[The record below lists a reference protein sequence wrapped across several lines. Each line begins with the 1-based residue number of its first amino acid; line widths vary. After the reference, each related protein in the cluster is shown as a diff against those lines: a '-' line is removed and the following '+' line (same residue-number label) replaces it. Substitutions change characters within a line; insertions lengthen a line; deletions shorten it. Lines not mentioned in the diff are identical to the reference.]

1 VAALQLLTRSWN
13 PPHQLPKAL
22 NVELP
27 FVSVATQ
34 YAGAYLRGLSEREL
48 AKLSQWVACDIRG
61 PGMPWLAQLSGA
73 QIERNNALSL
83 RADLQA
89 AEAEPKKPWPS
100 LCAPHAMDAGH
111 YGSVLG
117 IALSQDGRW
126 LASAGEDGTVRLWVL
141 SADGAAREIRR
152 LEGHSNAAYGVAI
165 SGKRGWLASAGGDG
179 TVLIWRLTDGNEKN
193 QPQAFD
199 SDSAA
204 RSIAFSLNGSRLASG
219 SDDGTIR
226 IWTFSEADGPD
237 QHFRTLKTP
246 KSTQSGPLVRSVNF
260 SPDGDW
266 LASGGDDGIVYLW
279 SLLAKEPT
287 PISLKGHRSRI
298 RSLSFSPDP
307 QRPWLASGGD
317 DGKVLLW
324 GLRDKDHHTLITSLE
339 GHIRAVRSVAFS
351 GDGRWL
357 ASGGDDGIIRLWDLG
372 PDGRA
377 QAARVD
383 VKGHLGSVRSVR
395 FSLKDRWLAS
405 TGEDWTVRLWARNS
419 EGLVREPETTRLQ
432 GRDGGIRSVAF
443 DQTGGWLA
451 SGGEDRI
458 VRFWKLDSD
467 SGFGKLDSDNKKSLI
482 VHEFGSAI
490 SHLEAIRSMALSP
503 NGQWLAVAGEE
514 STIYLWLISPSN
526 APIPLAGLQAH
537 SDRVRHVEFSPKNRF
552 LLSVDKEGTIILW
565 AMRDGAPA
573 RVPMQPDRHPG
584 SFGRAA
590 FSHDEHRLAVGSR
603 DGTVHLWTLDDNGAT
618 YERKLNGVRPNQPR
632 NPDQICSLAF
642 SPDGMWLACGDKYG
656 VLRRWKLASGNDA
669 DGQEERQIAHT
680 GEIRTVAF
688 SSDGKWLA
696 SGGAD
701 RNILLWDLTNPN
713 LTNQN
718 PAKLEGH
725 RGGLRCLAFRP
736 GAEMML
742 ASVGDNGT
750 IRLWEREENGT
761 WVNKTVVCPPYCFI
775 RFDDKDSWHL
785 RRSDGQPWQTTKNER
800 GETLPA
806 DPILYEWL
814 WFTDPEWG
822 SYPAFDVPPDWLEWS
837 ADYRTLTVAKAP
849 HAPEELSA
857 WLQALDGTTETSGE

>member
-1 VAALQLLTRSWN
+1 MTEKAAPAKFVAALQLLTRSWN
-13 PPHQLPKAL
+13 PPHQPPKAL

-27 FVSVATQ
+27 FVSAATQ

-61 PGMPWLAQLSGA
+61 PGMPSLAQLSGE
-73 QIERNNALSL
+73 QIEHNALPL
-83 RADLQA
+83 RAHLQA
-89 AEAEPKKPWPS
+89 AKAEAWPS

-111 YGSVLG
+111 HGSVLG
-117 IALSQDGRW
+117 IALSQDGHW
-126 LASAGEDGTVRLWVL
+126 LASAGEDGTVRLWAL

-165 SGKRGWLASAGGDG
+165 SPRRGWLASAGGDG
-179 TVLIWRLTDGNEKN
+179 AVLIWRLTDGNKEN
-193 QPQAFD
+193 QPQPFD
-199 SDSAA
+199 SDSPA
-204 RSIAFSLNGSRLASG
+204 RSIAFSLNGRWLASG

-226 IWTFSEADGPD
+226 IWTFSEDDGPD
-237 QHFRTLKTP
+237 PDFKRLHTP
-246 KSTQSGPLVRSVNF
+246 SSPQSGALVRSVNF
-260 SPDGDW
+260 SPNNDW
-266 LASGGDDGIVYLW
+266 LASGGDDGIIHLW
-279 SLLAKEPT
+279 SLLNWRRIP
-287 PISLKGHRSRI
+287 LKGHRSRI
-298 RSLSFSPDP
+298 RSLSFSPNP
-307 QRPWLASGGD
+307 ARPWLASGGD

-324 GLRDKDHHTLITSLE
+324 NLQNSYNPAQITSLD
-339 GHIRAVRSVAFS
+339 GHNRAVRSVAFS

-357 ASGGDDGIIRLWDLG
+357 ASGGDDGIIRLWALND
-372 PDGRA
+372 DGQA

-383 VKGHLGSVRSVR
+383 VKGHTGSVRSVR
-395 FSLKDRWLAS
+395 FSRKDRWLAS

-451 SGGEDRI
+451 SGGEDRT
-458 VRFWKLDSD
+458 VRFWKLDSGTD
-467 SGFGKLDSDNKKSLI
+467 KSLI

-490 SHLEAIRSMALSP
+490 SHLEAIRSVALSP

-514 STIYLWLISPSN
+514 STIRLWLLSPSN

-537 SDRVRHVEFSPKNRF
+537 SDRVRHVEFSPRNRF
-552 LLSVDKEGTIILW
+552 LLGVDKDGTINLW
-565 AMRDGAPA
+565 AMHEGDLA
-573 RVPMQPDRHPG
+573 RVPMQPNLHPG

-590 FSHDEHRLAVGSR
+590 FSHDECRLAVGSR
-603 DGTVHLWTLDDNGAT
+603 DGTVHLWKLDDKGAA
-618 YERKLNGVRPNQPR
+618 YERKLDDVQLDQPR
-632 NPDQICSLAF
+632 GLAQICSLAF
-642 SPDGMWLACGDKYG
+642 SPDDIWLVCGDKNG
-656 VLRRWKLASGNDA
+656 VLHRWKLAPGE
-669 DGQEERQIAHT
+669 GPVIPKEETRAHI

-701 RNILLWDLTNPN
+701 RNIRLWDLTNPN
-713 LTNQN
+713 LTSQN
-718 PAKLEGH
+718 SEKLEGH

-736 GAEMML
+736 GGEML

-750 IRLWEREENGT
+750 IRLWQLGENRT

-775 RFDDKDSWHL
+775 RFDDEKFWRL
-785 RRSDGQPWQTTKNER
+785 RRSDGQPWQTKKNER

-822 SYPAFDVPPDWLEWS
+822 SYPAFDVPPNWLRWS

-849 HAPEELSA
+849 HTPEELSA
-857 WLQALDGTTETSGE
+857 LLQALDGKTETSGA